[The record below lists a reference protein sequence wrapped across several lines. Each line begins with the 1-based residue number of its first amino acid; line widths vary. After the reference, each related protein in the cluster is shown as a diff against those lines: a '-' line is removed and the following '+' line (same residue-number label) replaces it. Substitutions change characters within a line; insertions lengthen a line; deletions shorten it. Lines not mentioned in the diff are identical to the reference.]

1 MSAFLRIGTWAA
13 NSFKYFHPDIELIS
27 GTFWELGGAY
37 NNLRADTPFKNLK
50 ARCPDT
56 YNWHCDT
63 LKHPHRVW
71 NPYGISKFK
80 IAEELIRLEKFDK
93 IIVLGADT
101 ITCARL
107 THFLQDYACFNCGHT
122 DVDVITTPD
131 MNPRFSA
138 NPDVIC
144 FNARVEKR
152 KGRFFRKEEG
162 RISPALTLTIAQWE
176 HDFKVG
182 GREETAFG
190 EMWSLTKVLDQD
202 LKHTHP
208 DYVNRLPIDN
218 TRYSYNANKG
228 VDVWVGKD
236 FELIN
241 DLGTNPVRKLYVY
254 HIQSGLGTKTSSSQ
268 IYDKLLEDTWLNPIF
283 NSGSHNRARFEQRK
297 ENRKFFKIVTGDN
310 DMFKLSKRH

>member
-1 MSAFLRIGTWAA
+1 MGTWAA
-13 NSFKYFHPDIELIS
+13 NSFKYFHPDIELIA
-27 GTFWELGGAY
+27 GTFWRLGGADWRLGGAH
-37 NNLRADTPFKNLK
+37 NNLRSDTLFKNLTR
-50 ARCPDT
+50 RCPDT
-56 YNWHCDT
+56 YDWHVDT
-63 LKHPHRVW
+63 LDHPHRSG
-71 NPYGISKFK
+71 NPYGITKFK
-80 IAEELIRLEKFDK
+80 IAEELIRREKFDK

-107 THFLQDYACFNCGHT
+107 EHLLRDYGCFNCGHT

-131 MNPRFSA
+131 YNPRFSA

-144 FNARVEKR
+144 FNAKR
-152 KGRFFRKEEG
+152 TADGKRSK
-162 RISPALTLTIAQWE
+162 ALTLTIAQWE

-218 TRYSYNANKG
+218 TRYSYNANKDI
-228 VDVWVGKD
+228 DVWVGKQD

-254 HIQSGLGTKTSSSQ
+254 HIQHGLGTKTTSSQ
-268 IYDKLLEDTWLNPIF
+268 IYYVLLESVWKMPIF
-283 NSGSHNRARFEQRK
+283 HK
-297 ENRKFFKIVTGDN
+297 YTENKNFFKTITGDN
-310 DMFKLSKRH
+310 DMFKLSERH